1 MSEPKRVFDI
11 VSNKELTVD
20 DILKLLSRHVSER
33 NWKLVGHYINLL
45 VKSIGHLLV

>member
-11 VSNKELTVD
+11 ATNKELTVD
-20 DILKLLSRHVSER
+20 DILKLLTKHVNEK

-45 VKSIGHLLV
+45 VKSVGHLLV